1 MVTTLDLIAPHVGT
15 LPSLSMTLPYV
26 DYFMPSIEEA
36 EIISKLFG
44 PVGKKP
50 FHLIFMYYYL
60 LLIRIIIIIIIF
72 IIIFLFISFL
82 LFLLLFT
89 INMYCAL

>member
-1 MVTTLDLIAPHVGT
+1 MVPLLREAHRHLDRMVITLDLIAPHVGT

-44 PVGKKP
+44 PVG
-50 FHLIFMYYYL
+50 
-60 LLIRIIIIIIIF
+60 
-72 IIIFLFISFL
+72 
-82 LFLLLFT
+82 
-89 INMYCAL
+89 N